1 MTVHWHLRLFMT
13 EISTF
18 VLFQASAGES
28 HEVAAVA
35 QARPALPPEEE

>member
-1 MTVHWHLRLFMT
+1 MTGV
-13 EISTF
+13 STF
-18 VLFQASAGES
+18 VLCEASAGES